1 VRPWLWL
8 EFLWEFGYIWSF
20 GKHHGYIWSL
30 PLKFHNTRCSHCRR
44 FDSVWIGFQNYDTV
58 L

>member
-1 VRPWLWL
+1 MMGGVWWEVCVVGGKTPRDCHIFVVRPWLWL

-30 PLKFHNTRCSHCRR
+30 PF
-44 FDSVWIGFQNYDTV
+44 I
-58 L
+58 